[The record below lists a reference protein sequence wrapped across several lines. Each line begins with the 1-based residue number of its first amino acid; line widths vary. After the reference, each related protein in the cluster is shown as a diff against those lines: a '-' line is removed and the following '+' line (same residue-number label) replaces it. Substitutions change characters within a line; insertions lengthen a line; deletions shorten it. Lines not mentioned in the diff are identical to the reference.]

1 LPSCMGHGKP
11 RTRVTLPRACSPCQG
26 RCGSMY
32 GVAPR
37 ETAACR
43 EFNGRAQRRP
53 TARRAVDLLPK
64 GGAQPKTPAPH
75 AVEEFA
81 RKLQTEDGR
90 PQRRGAVGEAK
101 QREESR
107 SVIALTPARVRG
119 RQRGKGV
126 VHTTGLGSS
135 LRDPSRQH
143 GEDRVPKKLGGVEI
157 SKLTKLAGSP
167 ITSPIRTG
175 SSP

>member
-1 LPSCMGHGKP
+1 M
-11 RTRVTLPRACSPCQG
+11 
-26 RCGSMY
+26 
-32 GVAPR
+32 
-37 ETAACR
+37 
-43 EFNGRAQRRP
+43 
-53 TARRAVDLLPK
+53 
-64 GGAQPKTPAPH
+64 
-75 AVEEFA
+75 
-81 RKLQTEDGR
+81 
-90 PQRRGAVGEAK
+90 GEAK

-143 GEDRVPKKLGGVEI
+143 GKDRVPKKLGGVEI

-167 ITSPIRTG
+167 ITEGLEGASDAANADPDAEIGVSRLDFG
-175 SSP
+175 CVEPGFPRAG